1 MIFLCGL
8 PGVGYWAGQIP
19 EQVGPRVTPDGQDD
33 FLTLSP
39 PSPGTFSFGQVQC
52 V

>member
-1 MIFLCGL
+1 MKTGAMTAERT
-8 PGVGYWAGQIP
+8 V
-19 EQVGPRVTPDGQDD
+19 PDGQDD